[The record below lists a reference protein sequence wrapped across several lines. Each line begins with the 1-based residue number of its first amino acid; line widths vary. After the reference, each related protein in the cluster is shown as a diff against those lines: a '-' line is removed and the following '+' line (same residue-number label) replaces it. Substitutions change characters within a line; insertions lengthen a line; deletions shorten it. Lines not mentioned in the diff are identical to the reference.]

1 MRPSP
6 QHWLIDLD
14 DTLYPAESGLFAL
27 VARRITARI
36 ARTLDLTEDEARR
49 VQKDYWRRYGTSL
62 RGLVVEHGIDPEAFL
77 ADVHDVPVE
86 GVLVPDPAL
95 RAALV
100 ALPGRLHVF
109 TNGPHEYVAR
119 VLARLGVDDLFDRR
133 FDIRHAEFIPKPDP
147 HPYRRALDALG
158 VAGSE
163 VALVDDS
170 PQNLAAGRAFGMWT
184 AWLRS
189 PHSMAGGAAGSSV
202 ALGADGGGAGPD
214 AGGPAVI
221 LERLSDLPAAWAAW
235 AAESADRA
243 PQP

>member
-1 MRPSP
+1 MTPTPR
-6 QHWLIDLD
+6 HWLIDLD

-27 VARRITARI
+27 VARRITACI

-62 RGLVVEHGIDPEAFL
+62 RGLVIEHGIDPEPFL

-86 GVLVPDPAL
+86 SILVPDPVL
-95 RAALV
+95 RAALLE
-100 ALPGRLHVF
+100 LPGRLHVF
-109 TNGPHEYVAR
+109 TNGPAEYVAR
-119 VLARLGVDDLFDRR
+119 VLARLGVDDLFDRC
-133 FDIRHAEFIPKPDP
+133 FDIRHADFVPKPDP
-147 HPYRRALDALG
+147 HPYRRALEALAA
-158 VAGSE
+158 AGPE

-202 ALGADGGGAGPD
+202 ALGADGGVGGVPGD
-214 AGGPAVI
+214 GPAVI
-221 LERLSDLPAAWAAW
+221 LERLSDLPAALAAW
-235 AAESADRA
+235 SAERQSESPR
-243 PQP
+243 P